1 MKNEKFRMHTLA
13 RIILLVLFI
22 NGGTVWLFSQ
32 TESTK
37 KKQKARISLDFFSIN
52 NEEQKLV
59 ATVKT
64 KIEGFYQNVSDVEI
78 QFFKEEISPENRLGT
93 IKTGANGIAEI
104 NIPVDADSALWFTYI
119 AILENNPNFRDVEK
133 EIEVKKGFMVM
144 DLEEIDSVKMI
155 KIFVGAPDSVGN
167 ITPAEEVNAR
177 AYVKRLFGLLPI
189 SDEFES
195 TDEEG
200 LLNIEFPSNIIGDK
214 NGDVTIVAQVSD
226 HDEFGNLEFRKSAHW
241 GIPIK
246 MEKSELDEELWLSSS
261 NTPPVFVG
269 IVNTVLI
276 GVLGVVIYIL
286 FQLRQIRNLGLKESS
301 N

>member
-1 MKNEKFRMHTLA
+1 MKNHNFRIHKLA
-13 RIILLVLFI
+13 WLILLILFTC
-22 NGGTVWLFSQ
+22 GTTVSLHSQ

-37 KKQKARISLDFFSIN
+37 KKQRARISLDFFSIN

-78 QFFKEEISPENRLGT
+78 QFFKEEISPENRLGR
-93 IKTGANGIAEI
+93 IKTGTNGIAEI
-104 NIPVDADSALWFTYI
+104 NIPVDADTALWFTYI
-119 AILENNPNFRDVEK
+119 AILENNPNFRDADK

-189 SDEFES
+189 SDEFGS

-200 LLNIEFPSNIIGDK
+200 LLNIEFPTHIIGDK
-214 NGDVTIVAQVSD
+214 NGDVTIVTQVSD

-246 MEKSELDEELWLSSS
+246 MEKSELDKELWLSFS

-269 IVNTVLI
+269 IVNMVLI
-276 GVLGVVIYIL
+276 GVLGVVVYIL